1 MYDLNMSGKYKILK
15 ETLKKPII
23 KIVKEKYKKTK
34 SFTGISIDQKD
45 RDQFYSILYQFL
57 VEQMRE
63 TMRELLQAKKDE
75 VHEELMV
82 SNQQFIKERDLIL
95 RNISKRNKFAALV
108 ALARDLQDIGD
119 NEASDRKW
127 M

>member
-1 MYDLNMSGKYKILK
+1 LYDLNMSGKYKILK

>member
-1 MYDLNMSGKYKILK
+1 MSGKYKILK

-45 RDQFYSILYQFL
+45 RDQFYSTLYQFL